1 MNPAALSSGQGELIT
16 QKFQQSDAV
25 EITLAS
31 GRNLRLSNF
40 LDTYVAIGDEIK
52 FALPRN
58 GQAPTAPELL
68 IKRSTGTFLYQAP
81 IGYATKPKTDKFRRP
96 YVYVETAG
104 GTLGL
109 TGLHLT
115 CAALRDYFYSPD
127 RNRHQE
133 SRSLYDILRTRH
145 GASQGDLRLAYKLR
159 ELELLSTCALSTQ
172 RSALERAFN
181 ILAIPE
187 LRSCYDALLLDPGF
201 PVPFPFSGFGLILG
215 SGHPIK
221 DRFLVHRI
229 ISFIPERRKRRFK
242 LPLRKPTYYRD
253 WAVYRDSRG
262 KLEMMFDP
270 ILLPIGF
277 EPNWNRW
284 KHLLG
289 TAVDVEAEF
298 VKTGKYYRRGN
309 QWKLATWETAL
320 PSRIEISLPEDLEHA
335 LKTAQ
340 RTHHRFG
347 QYSDWINAI
356 RRRIETVPMEKSELE
371 RLAAAEGIPSDFD
384 VAQINWKADYDSY
397 YYRQLFKRA
406 KSLYLYSDQYIFLT
420 DNAVIVETPQAG
432 HATYIFSAP
441 SNMESFLRGY
451 AQTTKQAIRTNQGN
465 CAEQLGFLAR
475 IVHGSHHQQWLNDL
489 RKWLGEPVEFGQV
502 IKSR

>member
-1 MNPAALSSGQGELIT
+1 MNPAAPSSGQGELIT

-40 LDTYVAIGDEIK
+40 LATYVAIGDEIK

-96 YVYVETAG
+96 YVHAETAG

-159 ELELLSTCALSTQ
+159 ELELLTTRAPSTQ

-221 DRFLVHRI
+221 DRFLVQRI
-229 ISFIPERRKRRFK
+229 ISFIPERKKRRFK

-320 PSRIEISLPEDLEHA
+320 PSRIELSLPEDLEPA

-356 RRRIETVPMEKSELE
+356 RLRLETVPMEKSELE

-384 VAQINWKADYDSY
+384 VAQINWKADYDPY

-406 KSLYLYSDQYIFLT
+406 KRLYLYSDEYIFLT

-441 SNMESFLRGY
+441 SNSESFLRAY
-451 AQTTKQAIRTNQGN
+451 AQTTRQAIRTNQGN

-489 RKWLGEPVEFGQV
+489 RKWLGEPLEFGQA
-502 IKSR
+502 IKPR